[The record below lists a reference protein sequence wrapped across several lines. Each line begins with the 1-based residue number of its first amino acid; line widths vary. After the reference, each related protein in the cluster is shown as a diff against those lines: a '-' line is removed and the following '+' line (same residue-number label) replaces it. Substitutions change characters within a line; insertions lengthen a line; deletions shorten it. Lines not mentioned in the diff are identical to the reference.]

1 MQNLPRGQMFGAGMI
16 SINLNEGVRN
26 MCFFGFEKVLF
37 GHLLDSKE
45 CFRGVGMAFEGCFFE
60 PSFEKAHMT
69 VSYRFEDNPTKF
81 DFSKQPL

>member
-45 CFRGVGMAFEGCFFE
+45 CFQGVGMAFEGCFFRTE
-60 PSFEKAHMT
+60 FRKSTHDCFVSF
-69 VSYRFEDNPTKF
+69 RR
-81 DFSKQPL
+81 QPDKI